1 MQGTIFI
8 DMERCQGCK
17 SCEIA
22 CAVEHSK
29 SKSLFQA
36 VLEEPRPQTR
46 VKVEPVGHLAAP
58 LQCCHCEDAP
68 CVTVCPT
75 KALEK
80 QGVEGPVLV
89 REELCI
95 GCKWCILV
103 CPFGVIGLSREGKA
117 IIKCDLCFERE
128 DGPACVEACPTKA
141 LRFITVAEL
150 NKETRRKALTELQHS
165 LVAGKK
171 QRLLVRS

>member
-1 MQGTIFI
+1 MEGTIFI
-8 DMERCQGCK
+8 DIERCQGCK

-46 VKVEPVGHLAAP
+46 VKVERIGELAAP
-58 LQCCHCEDAP
+58 LQCRHCEDAP

-150 NKETRRKALTELQHS
+150 NKETRRKALTELHHS

>member
-46 VKVEPVGHLAAP
+46 VQVEPVGQLSAP
-58 LQCCHCEDAP
+58 LQCRHCEDAP

-103 CPFGVIGLSREGKA
+103 CPFGVIGLSREGKV
-117 IIKCDLCFERE
+117 IIKCDLCFGRE
-128 DGPACVEACPTKA
+128 DGLACVEACPTKA

-171 QRLLVRS
+171 QRVLVRS